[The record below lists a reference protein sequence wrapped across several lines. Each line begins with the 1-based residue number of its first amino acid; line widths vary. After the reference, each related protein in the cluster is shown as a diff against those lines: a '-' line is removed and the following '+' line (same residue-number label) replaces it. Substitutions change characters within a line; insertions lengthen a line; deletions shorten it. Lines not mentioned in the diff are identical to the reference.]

1 MKHILSLI
9 LALCLV
15 LSLGL
20 FPALAEGEGA
30 EPVDPPVDT
39 GEGDEADPAEPADP
53 AQPENPDDPEP
64 DEEEQTTQPLWVSLT
79 ITNKRGIP
87 CLYRILDT
95 EQNEVLC
102 LLLLEKPACVAGLP
116 VGDYT
121 IQEIDIL
128 RGEELNK
135 QDFSISADMQEPL
148 ELEFGS
154 AGEIMLLRMPEEN
167 PWLRSFAF
175 SGN

>member
-20 FPALAEGEGA
+20 FPALAEGEGV

-39 GEGDEADPAEPADP
+39 GEGDEADPA
-53 AQPENPDDPEP
+53 QPENPDDPEP
-64 DEEEQTTQPLWVSLT
+64 EEEEQTTQPLWVSLT